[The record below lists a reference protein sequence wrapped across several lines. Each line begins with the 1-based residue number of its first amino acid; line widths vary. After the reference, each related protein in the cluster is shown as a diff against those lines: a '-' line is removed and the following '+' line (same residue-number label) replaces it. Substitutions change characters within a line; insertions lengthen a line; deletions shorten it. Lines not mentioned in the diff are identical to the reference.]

1 MESLLT
7 VERKQKLDLLLHLL
21 TNIQDTLIVRGEVGS
36 GKTALLASAAKR
48 IVPGCDILLV
58 NAELSLSFE
67 SIQYELLQFIN
78 EKYQLDNRSIADV
91 LLTYDKQDEKVVLI
105 IDDAG
110 VLITGLINAL
120 VNYSKEYPAL
130 KLVFSV
136 TPQDLLLKEKT
147 DNLKENCHFI
157 DLLNLDLKQS
167 SEYVQQL
174 ITSGSGSYS
183 EAKSDLFADIFQ
195 ETKGNLGKI
204 NSYIKSSESKPLSSR
219 AILFLLVISVA
230 IASGAISAYLWR
242 DSSVDKNKAE
252 AEEVKRSQVL
262 EKEKVV
268 VPINKPQVKLAK
280 QTILPVVAK
289 AQGLIVNHPI
299 IPQVDIPK
307 VEMPKIPL
315 VSKAEEQLKVSTL
328 KPLEKKSQMGAQN
341 KPIEAT
347 EDIKDIELPIAVK
360 VDMTTVSSEI
370 SAQLK
375 DNKAAVVAQQSKA
388 IEKKDDSFWVLE
400 QKSNKY
406 TLQLMAVSAKNSL
419 LKEQN
424 QLNMQGHSTFILIKK
439 SKTKQVY
446 LLFYGVFDT
455 LDEANKEMQVLP
467 SKYRNSWV
475 RKFAALKKGLSN

>member
-21 TNIQDTLIVRGEVGS
+21 TNIQDTLIVRGETGS
-36 GKTALLASAAKR
+36 GKTALLASAAKKT
-48 IVPGCDILLV
+48 VPGCDILLV

-174 ITSGSGSYS
+174 ITSGSGPYA

-204 NSYIKSSESKPLSSR
+204 NSYIKSPESKSLSSR

-230 IASGAISAYLWR
+230 IASGAVSAYLWR
-242 DSSVDKNKAE
+242 DSSVDKNKVE
-252 AEEVKRSQVL
+252 AVKQSQVL
-262 EKEKVV
+262 EKEKIVV
-268 VPINKPQVKLAK
+268 AINKPQVKLSK
-280 QTILPVVAK
+280 QTILPVVAEV
-289 AQGLIVNHPI
+289 QRLIVDQPI

-315 VSKAEEQLKVSTL
+315 VSKEGGQLKISTL
-328 KPLEKKSQMGAQN
+328 KSLEKNLQMDAQS
-341 KPIEAT
+341 KPVEVA
-347 EDIKDIELPIAVK
+347 EDIKEIEVPIAAKGDV
-360 VDMTTVSSEI
+360 TTVSKETSG
-370 SAQLK
+370 QLK
-375 DNKAAVVAQQSKA
+375 GNKAEVVAQQSNA
-388 IEKKDDSFWVLE
+388 IEKKDDSFWVLG

-406 TLQLMAVSAKNSL
+406 TLQLMAVSAKGSL

-424 QLNMQGHSTFILIKK
+424 QLNMQGHSTFVLIKT
-439 SKTKQVY
+439 SNTKQVY

-455 LDEANKEMQVLP
+455 LDEAKKEMQVLP
-467 SKYRNSWV
+467 SKYRSSWI